1 MPEETKTEKTAEQ
14 KQEKARGDRGEL
26 GVATAGDTIKQMWR
40 AAHFK
45 RSDKDS
51 WARLPGAPSLKKFA
65 RELVKSGNKVAKDWF
80 DHKTGSLNAQRSE
93 KNRGRISLESQASKA
108 ARRKKSQGKQAKA
121 TADAAAPAAVA
132 AGPTKGKR

>member
-1 MPEETKTEKTAEQ
+1 MPEETKTEKTEQ
-14 KQEKARGDRGEL
+14 KQEVVRGNRGEL

-45 RSDKDS
+45 RSDEDT

-65 RELVKSGNKVAKDWF
+65 RELAKSGNKVAKDWF
-80 DHKTGSLNAQRSE
+80 DHKTGSLNAERSE

-121 TADAAAPAAVA
+121 ATDATVIV
-132 AGPTKGKR
+132 PTKGKR